1 MRTGTLRYWGKAGG
15 DHKKLAAHDS
25 AGINLEAA
33 RWLVEEKG
41 AIMVGS
47 DTSGL
52 EVGPAPAGSTSFIPV
67 HEYLL
72 VEQGVHVAEFHY
84 LEELAA
90 DRVYRFCYIAA
101 TNKIKGSTAGFTM
114 RPIALR

>member
-1 MRTGTLRYWGKAGG
+1 M
-15 DHKKLAAHDS
+15 
-25 AGINLEAA
+25 
-33 RWLVEEKG
+33 EEKG

-47 DTSGL
+47 DTSVL

-90 DRVYRFCYIAA
+90 D
-101 TNKIKGSTAGFTM
+101 GSTSSATSPPPTRSRAAPAGFTM
-114 RPIALR
+114 RPLAPAIKIIHQGIHQGPKKTIHEGPRRTTKGH